1 MKKSCDV
8 VKFFTNL
15 KCSLMPYIFQKSVE
29 AHEEGTPV
37 MRPMVFEFMNDPAVP
52 YLDQQ
57 YMLGDA
63 LMVAPVFREDKVA
76 QYYLPEGT
84 WTELLTGE
92 TKEGG
97 RWYQR
102 NIRLLLH
109 AAVRQR
115 EQHRSQR
122 KL

>member
-1 MKKSCDV
+1 MPWLFDDEACDV

-29 AHEEGTPV
+29 AHEKGTPV

-63 LMVAPVFREDKVA
+63 LLVAPVFREDKVA

-84 WTELLTGE
+84 W
-92 TKEGG
+92 
-97 RWYQR
+97 
-102 NIRLLLH
+102 IR
-109 AAVRQR
+109 
-115 EQHRSQR
+115 SF
-122 KL
+122 